1 MRSYKIAM
9 IGDDSTVSGFA
20 AAGVVGYPVAESSEA
35 LRTLDG
41 LARSGEYAIVFISED
56 LAGPI
61 LPEISRIS
69 AGKSGIGA
77 QGAGSA
83 LPGDVPSIVVIPDQ
97 SGSRGIGFE
106 KIRSAVEK
114 ALGIDILG
122 KEAGR
127 DN

>member
-9 IGDDSTVSGFA
+9 IGDDSTVRGFA
-20 AAGVVGYPVAESSEA
+20 AAGIVGYPVVESSAA
-35 LRTLDG
+35 LRTLAD
-41 LARSGEYAIVFISED
+41 LARSGEYAIVFISEN
-56 LAGPI
+56 LAEPI
-61 LPEISRIS
+61 LGDISRIS
-69 AGKSGIGA
+69 SGKSVMGA
-77 QGAGSA
+77 QGAGS
-83 LPGDVPSIVVIPDQ
+83 PSVTVPSVVVIPDQ

-106 KIRSAVEK
+106 KIRRAVEK

>member
-9 IGDDSTVSGFA
+9 IGDDSTVRGFA
-20 AAGVVGYPVAESSEA
+20 GAGVVGYPVVESSAA
-35 LRTLDG
+35 LRTLAD
-41 LARSGEYAIVFISED
+41 LARSGEYAIVFISEN
-56 LAGPI
+56 LAEPI
-61 LPEISRIS
+61 LGEISRIS
-69 AGKSGIGA
+69 SGKSVMGA
-77 QGAGSA
+77 QGTGS
-83 LPGDVPSIVVIPDQ
+83 PSVTVPSVVVIPDQ

-106 KIRSAVEK
+106 KIRRAVEK